1 MARGDVDHAHVED
14 ASDRYVGGHVRVPG
28 DVKIRTGRIGSRD
41 AYAEAGV
48 DHVQCD
54 VRCGADEGRLV
65 GTLKVKEAVGGH
77 FYYEGRLFF
86 KLGKPEWF
94 RMFDTGFAHYA
105 IARIVK
111 WGFMMLSLLAPSVHS
126 LMCNWHLYPNP
137 FAPPV

>member
-14 ASDRYVGGHVRVPG
+14 ASDRDVGGHVRVPG
-28 DVKIRTGRIGSRD
+28 DVKIRTGRVGSRD

-77 FYYEGRLFF
+77 FF
-86 KLGKPEWF
+86 
-94 RMFDTGFAHYA
+94 
-105 IARIVK
+105 
-111 WGFMMLSLLAPSVHS
+111 LLLEEYLKCGHIIIRERTDLRVRK
-126 LMCNWHLYPNP
+126 
-137 FAPPV
+137 

>member
-1 MARGDVDHAHVED
+1 VPSGDVDHAHVED

-28 DVKIRTGRIGSRD
+28 DVKIRTGRVGSRD

-77 FYYEGRLFF
+77 FFLLLREVKIFGK
-86 KLGKPEWF
+86 KLNGSCKVGCTLEEICLC
-94 RMFDTGFAHYA
+94 DSTY
-105 IARIVK
+105 
-111 WGFMMLSLLAPSVHS
+111 
-126 LMCNWHLYPNP
+126 C
-137 FAPPV
+137 

>member
-1 MARGDVDHAHVED
+1 MPSGDVDHAHVED

-28 DVKIRTGRIGSRD
+28 DVKIRTGRVGSRD

-77 FYYEGRLFF
+77 FFLL
-86 KLGKPEWF
+86 LGEVFLNEDLTATLQTNTTHLVLKPE
-94 RMFDTGFAHYA
+94 
-105 IARIVK
+105 II
-111 WGFMMLSLLAPSVHS
+111 L
-126 LMCNWHLYPNP
+126 
-137 FAPPV
+137 

>member
-54 VRCGADEGRLV
+54 VRCGADEGGLV
-65 GTLKVKEAVGGH
+65 GALKVKEAVGGH
-77 FYYEGRLFF
+77 FYYEGRFLSDV
-86 KLGKPEWF
+86 KTRKMKSAPVG
-94 RMFDTGFAHYA
+94 DIA
-105 IARIVK
+105 I
-111 WGFMMLSLLAPSVHS
+111 L
-126 LMCNWHLYPNP
+126 N
-137 FAPPV
+137 